1 MRVNAIVKTK
11 AESGADYTSF
21 EIPESVPYHVAALF
35 EPFGVSVHAAS
46 CVRMVGDSVAIV
58 GSGPIGL
65 FCVAL
70 AKVMGA
76 TTVFATDVSDY
87 RLSLAKTAGADYVL
101 NPNKADVVS
110 IQ

>member
-1 MRVNAIVKTK
+1 
-11 AESGADYTSF
+11 
-21 EIPESVPYHVAALF
+21 
-35 EPFGVSVHAAS
+35 
-46 CVRMVGDSVAIV
+46 MVGDSVAIV

-101 NPNKADVVS
+101 NSDKSDVVS
-110 IQ
+110 EIREITGGLGAGIVFETSGNVKAINRALKCFASADLT